1 MDRVATVGAK
11 AETQVAVKYGA
22 PEGWEEGKDAPTT
35 GKLLVTCKGS
45 PAPWVYYLKATP

>member
-1 MDRVATVGAK
+1 
-11 AETQVAVKYGA
+11 VAVKYGA